1 MDYLRVGLVI
11 APQFLAGCLIY
22 LLLLKRS
29 EVDLIELVSI
39 GGVFGIVSSTIID
52 QVFVNL
58 ELPHIGWL
66 VAVLLAFVTFLQVKR
81 SKKFNLPKVNWGSD
95 FRKSVFAITAI
106 AAMALG
112 TEWFWLFPSGVLFV
126 IASFFLIA
134 TPKKY
139 SKIASQI
146 SSLLC
151 SHSRNLH
158 DC

>member
-66 VAVLLAFVTFLQVKR
+66 VAVLLAVVTFLQVKR
-81 SKKFNLPKVNWGSD
+81 SK
-95 FRKSVFAITAI
+95 
-106 AAMALG
+106 
-112 TEWFWLFPSGVLFV
+112 
-126 IASFFLIA
+126 
-134 TPKKY
+134 
-139 SKIASQI
+139 
-146 SSLLC
+146 
-151 SHSRNLH
+151 
-158 DC
+158 